1 MLEIG
6 QLCNIEL
13 DGDTIYKI
21 IDVRTKTTNIVT
33 EQAQTFTTS
42 TFVDV
47 EEVENQNVKRVNIP
61 IYSIHVITE

>member
-1 MLEIG
+1 MVEIG

-21 IDVRTKTTNIVT
+21 IDVRTKTTNIIT
-33 EQAQTFTTS
+33 EQAQTFSTN

-47 EEVENQNVKRVNIP
+47 EEVENPKVKRVNIP
-61 IYSIHVITE
+61 IHSIHVITE

>member
-1 MLEIG
+1 MVEIG

-21 IDVRTKTTNIVT
+21 IDVRTKTANIIT
-33 EQAQTFTTS
+33 EQAQTYSTN

-47 EEVENQNVKRVNIP
+47 EEVENPNVKRVNIP